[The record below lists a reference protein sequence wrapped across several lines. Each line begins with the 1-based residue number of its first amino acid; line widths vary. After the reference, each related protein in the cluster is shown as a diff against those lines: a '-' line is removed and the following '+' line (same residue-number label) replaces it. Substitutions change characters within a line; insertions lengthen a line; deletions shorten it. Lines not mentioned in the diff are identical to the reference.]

1 PFSVECAPKA
11 GSGGAGAKAETG
23 AEIMKDPHRLLFP
36 LGALLAW
43 AGVLP
48 WLFFALGIKSLYAPV
63 IDVLVY
69 RSFLHPL
76 VELEGFI
83 TCLAVGLLFTVF
95 KPAPARWQVAVAIV
109 APVATAV
116 AAALQAWEIG
126 QFFWLILMAVVFAFV
141 VRRTRVNA
149 P

>member
-1 PFSVECAPKA
+1 
-11 GSGGAGAKAETG
+11 
-23 AEIMKDPHRLLFP
+23 MKEPHRLLFP

-95 KPAPARWQVAVAIV
+95 KPAPARWQIAVAIV
-109 APVATAV
+109 VPITTAIC
-116 AAALQAWEIG
+116 AALQAWELG
-126 QFFWLILMAVVFAFV
+126 QLIWLTLIAVVYQFV
-141 VRRTRVNA
+141 VRRTRVSA
-149 P
+149 PGF